1 MRKYGRTLYILFNSK
16 LFVDFKQ
23 WSYEKRWNRTDT
35 YPHEEVCISQRLLHI
50 SSNHSRTHHSER
62 HQTCADSVMRG
73 GIFSLRD
80 IIIYVYFKAFFN
92 IVNPDPRENLRA
104 SCFSLSLFTRRFGII
119 DKKRWA
125 P

>member
-23 WSYEKRWNRTDT
+23 WSYEKRWNRTDA
-35 YPHEEVCISQRLLHI
+35 YPHEEICVSQRLLHI
-50 SSNHSRTHHSER
+50 SSYHSRDHHSER

-80 IIIYVYFKAFFN
+80 IDKIECERGEAEAIAKLLN
-92 IVNPDPRENLRA
+92 RHHD
-104 SCFSLSLFTRRFGII
+104 I
-119 DKKRWA
+119 DSR
-125 P
+125 